1 MPMPQPN
8 QRGSIYVL
16 TLFTVAAVGSM
27 VLIGVAVRSSTSSK
41 STLIEQMNA
50 NRSGVLDAAEL
61 AIAKI
66 NADISWPTN
75 AQKGYVFDEI
85 TLGDQ
90 TYTSSVV
97 DEDTLATP
105 TDSTEI
111 YRVTV
116 KSVNGIAAES
126 ASLDIEY
133 TVFDYEKF
141 LDSYDLRA
149 YWPLNEASKSS
160 TADDPIDNRDGTYL
174 APNNAGAELNDEGG
188 VVPVFKNSNDHVE
201 TPYDNDYID
210 DSQGTVS
217 FWMKLTGSSMVTTYG
232 IFGQR
237 FTTNGMPAVS
247 MTCIAGS
254 LMAYMDDGGSY
265 DTSHFA
271 QTAAK
276 TVTVGQWHHV
286 AMSWGPNG
294 LCVYVDGTI
303 QAQNKTCLEKWDT
316 RDLFWGVQPVIIGG
330 SYIPA
335 AASQPLVG
343 FEGSIARFG
352 IIKDQLTDTEVAE
365 IAAQKPDERTITLV
379 ENSWAVVYE

>member
-1 MPMPQPN
+1 MPMRRPT

-27 VLIGVAVRSSTSSK
+27 VLIGVAVRTSTSSE
-41 STLIEQMNA
+41 SVIIEQMNA

-75 AQKGYVFDEI
+75 AQKGSIFTDV

-90 TYTSSVV
+90 AYSGSVI
-97 DEDTLATP
+97 DADTLTTP
-105 TDSTEI
+105 TDTTET

-116 KSVNGIAAES
+116 RSTNGIAQQT
-126 ASLDIEY
+126 ASLDVNY
-133 TVFDYEKF
+133 TVFDYQAFLSKF
-141 LDSYDLRA
+141 NLRA
-149 YWPLNEASKSS
+149 YWPLDEATSS
-160 TADDPIDNRDGTYL
+160 TRADDPIDGRDGAYIV
-174 APNNAGAELNDEGG
+174 PSNAGAELNDEGG
-188 VVPVFKNSNDHVE
+188 VVPVFKNSNDYVE
-201 TPYDNDYID
+201 TPYDNDYSD
-210 DSQGTVS
+210 DDMGTVS

-276 TVTVGQWHHV
+276 TVTVDQWHHV
-286 AMSWGPNG
+286 AMTWGPDG
-294 LCVYVDGTI
+294 LCIYVDGAL
-303 QAQNKTCLEKWDT
+303 QAQNKTCTEKWDT
-316 RDLFWGVQPVIIGG
+316 RDLFWGMQPVIIGG

-335 AASQPLVG
+335 AASQPQVG

-352 IIKDQLTDTEVAE
+352 ILRDQLSATEIAE
-365 IAAQKPDERTITLV
+365 IAAQRPDERTITLV